1 MRSAFGIKKVI
12 MNVPLL
18 KLVSIEK
25 SFGGIKA
32 LRNVSLDLDRGKV
45 LSIVGENGAGKS
57 TLMKIVAGAIQ
68 QDSGEI
74 WMNGEKVFFQSPLDA
89 MKKGISIVF
98 QEPNIFSDLSV
109 LENIFSGNEFVN
121 RSGSVN
127 WKRMYDSGISA
138 LRLVGLSEDVL
149 SLSMSELSIG
159 NQQLVLIARGIYKDC
174 SILILDEPTSILSHN
189 ESEKLFEII
198 AKLKSRGVSI
208 LYISHRIPEVLRIS
222 DNIIV
227 MRDGQVTGSVSPE
240 QVDETKIVTAMSGR
254 LINTDVFVPR
264 SYEEKPPILSV
275 KDLCCGA
282 EYQDICFELRPGE
295 ILGFYGLVGSG
306 RSEIARAVFG
316 YKKPEKG
323 QVLLKDENI
332 TGMRIAEIV
341 RRHIYYVP
349 EDRGVQGLFH
359 GHSVLENM
367 SVPFLDKLSDRLG
380 FILKK
385 EERKIVHENIEKY
398 SIKTDSSDALIDNLS
413 GGSQQKVLFC
423 RWLLDRPD
431 VLILDEPTRGIDVM
445 TKTEIHKFIMDL
457 AVQEVAIIL
466 ISSDLKEIL
475 ELSDR
480 VITFRKGRIAG
491 SFMHVAFTEREI
503 LAAALGLA

>member
-1 MRSAFGIKKVI
+1 MPFIQLSKISLAFGDRDI
-12 MNVPLL
+12 L
-18 KLVSIEK
+18 KDITLILTA
-25 SFGGIKA
+25 GTKA
-32 LRNVSLDLDRGKV
+32 ALTGA
-45 LSIVGENGAGKS
+45 NGCGKS

-127 WKRMYDSGISA
+127 WKRMYDSGVSA

-264 SYEEKPPILSV
+264 SYEEAP
-275 KDLCCGA
+275 
-282 EYQDICFELRPGE
+282 
-295 ILGFYGLVGSG
+295 
-306 RSEIARAVFG
+306 
-316 YKKPEKG
+316 
-323 QVLLKDENI
+323 N
-332 TGMRIAEIV
+332 
-341 RRHIYYVP
+341 
-349 EDRGVQGLFH
+349 
-359 GHSVLENM
+359 
-367 SVPFLDKLSDRLG
+367 
-380 FILKK
+380 
-385 EERKIVHENIEKY
+385 
-398 SIKTDSSDALIDNLS
+398 
-413 GGSQQKVLFC
+413 SQC
-423 RWLLDRPD
+423 
-431 VLILDEPTRGIDVM
+431 
-445 TKTEIHKFIMDL
+445 
-457 AVQEVAIIL
+457 
-466 ISSDLKEIL
+466 
-475 ELSDR
+475 
-480 VITFRKGRIAG
+480 
-491 SFMHVAFTEREI
+491 
-503 LAAALGLA
+503 